1 MNGTASLFVERSPE
15 EVFAYVANLEN
26 APDWVPDLVSVS
38 KTSEGNVGVGT
49 RYTEVVKMGE
59 RKN

>member
-26 APDWVPDLVSVS
+26 APDWVPDLVSVT
-38 KTSEGNVGVGT
+38 KTSEGEIGVGI
-49 RYTEVVKMGE
+49 RYTEVVKMG
-59 RKN
+59 